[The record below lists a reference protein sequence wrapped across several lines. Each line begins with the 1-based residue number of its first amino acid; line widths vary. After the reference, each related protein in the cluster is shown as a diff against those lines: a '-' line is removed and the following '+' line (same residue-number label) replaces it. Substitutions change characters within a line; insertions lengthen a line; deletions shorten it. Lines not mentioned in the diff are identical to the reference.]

1 MGRGWTEAYGSHCK
15 LPVNTDGS
23 DRNQIFVYFF
33 PPTVTNILHTIEA
46 GVPALEVFP
55 FSSFCALDNL
65 GSQTDTCCFFS
76 LYAQISLSF
85 SPRLD
90 FFFALS
96 HSFDVIGVCS
106 PGCGHGQEVCT
117 VSLRAALKSKQDMCY
132 IPRDPQERLQS
143 AVDIPLLVRSLLKPL
158 STIRCL

>member
-76 LYAQISLSF
+76 LCAQISLSL

-90 FFFALS
+90 FFLPSHTPSMLSECALQ
-96 HSFDVIGVCS
+96 GVGMDRKCARYLS
-106 PGCGHGQEVCT
+106 V
-117 VSLRAALKSKQDMCY
+117 
-132 IPRDPQERLQS
+132 RL
-143 AVDIPLLVRSLLKPL
+143 
-158 STIRCL
+158 